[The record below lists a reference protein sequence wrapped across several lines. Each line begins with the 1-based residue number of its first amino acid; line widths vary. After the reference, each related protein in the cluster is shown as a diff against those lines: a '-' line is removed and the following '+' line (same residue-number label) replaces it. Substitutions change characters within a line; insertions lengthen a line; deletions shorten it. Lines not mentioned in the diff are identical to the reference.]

1 MMLRDCLD
9 ALLISGLDDW
19 VQAAEVASIAR
30 TTGAATSEDAV
41 RDLSLRLI
49 RRLLDHGLMEVGTV
63 TEQDGF
69 TRWSISFSEAMR
81 RIESEWRARPEGP
94 GLGEVC
100 WLNLTEK
107 GQIQAQDLWSQKAKK
122 TEDS

>member
-9 ALLISGLDDW
+9 ALLVSGLDDW

-30 TTGAATSEDAV
+30 TTGAVMSEDAV

-49 RRLLDHGLMEVGTV
+49 RRLLEHDLMEVGTV

-69 TRWSISFSEAMR
+69 IPWGVSLNEAMR
-81 RIESEWRARPEGP
+81 RIESEWRTRPGGP

-107 GQIQAQDLWSQKAKK
+107 GQGQAQDLWSQKG
-122 TEDS
+122 EDDG